1 MSMSPPTGRASE
13 LRGSAVLRVILG
25 SQLRQFRE
33 DAGVTSE
40 QAGHQIRASRA
51 KISRMEH
58 GRVAVKD
65 RDLADLL
72 TFYGIADETV
82 QASMLSIARQTKT
95 PDWWSKYDDIVPDW
109 FETYLALEEAA
120 STIRTLELQFVHGL
134 FQTEDYARAVT
145 LLWHKTA
152 PPEEIDRRVSLRLK
166 RQDVLTSPSPP
177 RVWSVVDEAVLR
189 RQVGSRAVMNAQLNH
204 LAEVSELP
212 HVTVHVM
219 PFSSGA
225 HAAAGDSFT
234 VLHSDDD
241 GLPDVV
247 YLEHLTSALY
257 LDNHEDVERYMEI
270 FNEVRAV
277 AMTPDRTAVLLAE
290 IIKET

>member
-1 MSMSPPTGRASE
+1 
-13 LRGSAVLRVILG
+13 
-25 SQLRQFRE
+25 
-33 DAGVTSE
+33 
-40 QAGHQIRASRA
+40 
-51 KISRMEH
+51 
-58 GRVAVKD
+58 
-65 RDLADLL
+65 
-72 TFYGIADETV
+72 
-82 QASMLSIARQTKT
+82 MLSIARQAKT
-95 PDWWSKYDDIVPDW
+95 PDWWSKYDDILPDW
-109 FETYLALEEAA
+109 FEAYLSLEEAA
-120 STIRTLELQFVHGL
+120 SVIRTLELQFVHGL

-177 RVWSVVDEAVLR
+177 CVWLVVDEAVLR

-212 HVTVHVM
+212 HVTVQVM
-219 PFSSGA
+219 PSSSGA
-225 HAAAGDSFT
+225 HAAGGDSFT
-234 VLHSDDD
+234 VLHFDGD

-257 LDNHEDVERYMEI
+257 LDNRQDVEHYMEI
-270 FNEVRAV
+270 FNEVRSG